1 MTREENRD
9 FFTSRWR
16 EMSLLDSTAAV
27 LGWDEQVMM
36 PHGGASW
43 RASQFSLLAR
53 MSHAIIVD
61 PKLGDALRAVAA
73 DETDPALAAQAREGL
88 RRHERAARLS
98 PELVAELAEVCSLA
112 QPEWRKARHDSDHER
127 FRPWLE
133 RIVRLKRMEADSVG
147 WKDHPYDALIDEY
160 EPGTTTGS
168 IRTLFAELAPAVSA
182 IVARRAYETPVLE
195 PAGNYP
201 IDEQKKLGEM
211 AARSVGFCFE
221 SGRLDVSTHPFCS
234 GIAPGD
240 CRLTTRYK
248 PTGFVES
255 FFGVLH
261 EVGHGLYE
269 QGLPA
274 ELAGTPLGQAAS
286 LGIHESQSR
295 LWENQIGRSKP
306 FWEFWYPIVRTF
318 FPGPLKGAS
327 LDSFLK
333 TLHVARPGF
342 IRVEAD
348 ETTYNL
354 HIVLRFE
361 METALLSGDLSVAD
375 LPSAWNGRF
384 EALLGLKVPDNRH
397 GYLQD
402 VHWSGGGLGYFPTY
416 TLGNLYAAQFMA
428 AARRAL
434 PDLEKDLMR
443 GCSAGLLEWL
453 RKNIHAK
460 ARSLRPEDLC
470 SQATGEAPTTRYLL
484 AHLESLAPTD

>member
-1 MTREENRD
+1 MNLDEAKD

-36 PHGGASW
+36 PHGGAAW
-43 RASQFSLLAR
+43 RASQFALLAR

-61 PKLGDALRAVAA
+61 PKLGDALRTVAGNG
-73 DETDPALAAQAREGL
+73 TDSAAAAQATEGL
-88 RRHERAARLS
+88 RRHERATRLS
-98 PELVAELAEVCSLA
+98 TELVAELAEVCSLA
-112 QPEWRKARHDSDHER
+112 QTEWRAARQESDHDR

-168 IRTLFAELAPAVSA
+168 IRALFAELAPSVSE
-182 IVARRAYETPVLE
+182 IVARRSQEPPVHE
-195 PAGNYP
+195 PVGNYP
-201 IDEQKKLGEM
+201 IEEQRKLGQM
-211 AARSVGFCFE
+211 VAHSVGFCFE

-269 QGLPA
+269 QGLPR

-295 LWENQIGRSKP
+295 LWENQIGRSRA
-306 FWEFWYPIVRTF
+306 FWTFWLPVVRTF
-318 FPGPLKGAS
+318 FPGPLRDTG
-327 LDSFLK
+327 LDSFLQ
-333 TLHVARPGF
+333 TLHVAKPGL

-361 METALLSGDLSVAD
+361 METALLSGDLTVDD
-375 LPSAWNGRF
+375 LPSAWNSRF
-384 EALLGLKVPDNRH
+384 EKLLGLKVPDNRH

-434 PDLEKDLMR
+434 PDLENDLSR
-443 GCSAGLLEWL
+443 GCSAKLLGWL
-453 RKNIHAK
+453 RNNIHSKGRA
-460 ARSLRPEDLC
+460 LRPEDLC
-470 SQATGEAPTTRYLL
+470 RQATGEAPSTKYLL
-484 AHLESLAPTD
+484 AHLETLAP

>member
-1 MTREENRD
+1 MTRDEARD
-9 FFTSRWR
+9 LFTSRWR

-36 PHGGASW
+36 PHGGSAW
-43 RASQFSLLAR
+43 RAAQFALLAR

-61 PKLGDALRAVAA
+61 PKLGEAIRTVAV

-88 RRHERAARLS
+88 RRHERAGRLS

-112 QPEWRKARHDSDHER
+112 QPEWRKARHDSDHDR

-160 EPGTTTGS
+160 EPGTTTRS
-168 IRTLFAELAPAVSA
+168 IRALFADLAPAVSA
-182 IVARRAYETPVLE
+182 IAARRAHEAPIHE

-201 IDEQKKLGEM
+201 IEEQKKLGEM
-211 AARSVGFCFE
+211 VARSVGFCFD

-248 PTGFVES
+248 ASGFAES

-269 QGLPA
+269 QGLPVDF
-274 ELAGTPLGQAAS
+274 AGTPLGQAAS

-306 FWEFWYPIVRTF
+306 FWTFWYPIVQTF
-318 FPGPLKGAS
+318 FPGPLKGVGPEV
-327 LDSFLK
+327 FLK
-333 TLHVARPGF
+333 TLHVAKPGF

-361 METALLSGDLSVAD
+361 METALLSGDLVVAE
-375 LPSAWNGRF
+375 LPSGWNHRF

-402 VHWSGGGLGYFPTY
+402 VHWSGGGFGYFPTY

-428 AARRAL
+428 AAKRAL
-434 PDLEKDLMR
+434 PNLENDLAH
-443 GCSAGLLEWL
+443 GSTVGLLGWL

-460 ARSLRPEDLC
+460 GRSLRPEELC
-470 SQATGEAPTTRYLL
+470 KEATGEALSTKYLL
-484 AHLESLAPTD
+484 AHLESLAPKS